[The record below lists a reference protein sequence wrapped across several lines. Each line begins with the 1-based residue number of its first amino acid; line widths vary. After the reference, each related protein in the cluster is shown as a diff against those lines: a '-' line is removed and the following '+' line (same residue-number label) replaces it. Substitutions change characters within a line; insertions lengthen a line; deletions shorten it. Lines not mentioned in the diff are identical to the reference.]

1 MCAIFGS
8 FNKSMFEVLHD
19 VNQIRGAWGGS
30 YMGIYDVLNYSP
42 NKKKNIKKL
51 YQIKRWE
58 GKQDKISKI
67 LEPDKF
73 DIYLGHLQAPTG
85 SNRKWSEETTH
96 PFHIGEWIISHNGVI
111 TNQESLIKEYN
122 NGIKVSVD
130 SKLIPIMANSISS
143 TKTKVNHIIAIEKAL
158 AKLEGT
164 FSVWVY
170 NTDSK
175 KVYIARQGSTLFAD
189 DRGNFSSINS
199 KNQWEE
205 LKEGK
210 IFELTSKGP
219 VLVGQFKN
227 KSPFFI

>member
-1 MCAIFGS
+1 
-8 FNKSMFEVLHD
+8 
-19 VNQIRGAWGGS
+19 
-30 YMGIYDVLNYSP
+30 MGIYDILNDSP
-42 NKKKNIKKL
+42 NSKRYIKKL
-51 YQIKRWE
+51 YQIKKWE
-58 GKQDKISKI
+58 GRQDKISKI
-67 LEPDKF
+67 LEPDAF

-96 PFHIGEWIISHNGVI
+96 PFHIGDWIIAHNGVI

-143 TKTKVNHIIAIEKAL
+143 VKSKVKFITAIEKAL
-158 AKLEGT
+158 SKLEGT
-164 FSVWVY
+164 FSVWIY
-170 NTDSK
+170 NTKSK

-189 DRGNFSSINS
+189 DKGNFSSINS

-205 LKEGK
+205 LNEGK
-210 IFELTSKGP
+210 IFELTQNGP
-219 VLVGQFKN
+219 VLVGQFRN